1 MHSGG
6 CIVRVQLA
14 ITDTATCGNRRRAS
28 DWSLTPGNVCRVN
41 RTVVGRG
48 PRLMWH
54 LDFQTLWRSAGVAN
68 MKHVSRRRS
77 NEGQRRPSAISDRLQ
92 TGAPVTRLAYA
103 TDIPSLVESFG
114 HAAGKLG
121 FPHYVISRLT
131 RSRSSC
137 TRRTAL
143 EMIGSHYPQEWV
155 QHYQRRDYAATDPVH
170 RAAFLQSAPYRWH
183 DIIGLSKAERHLLD
197 EAREAGL
204 PAGISIPAHQSDGSI
219 LLFNLSG
226 SPHSVNN
233 ASNSRLAYLI
243 SAQFH
248 FELHR
253 LALIPSRRA
262 AHLLTPRQLECLTGV
277 ARGKTSA
284 EIGEILGCSRYT
296 VDYHIEEA
304 MEALNIRSR
313 TAAAVHA
320 SVQGII
326 KP

>member
-1 MHSGG
+1 
-6 CIVRVQLA
+6 
-14 ITDTATCGNRRRAS
+14 
-28 DWSLTPGNVCRVN
+28 
-41 RTVVGRG
+41 
-48 PRLMWH
+48 
-54 LDFQTLWRSAGVAN
+54 
-68 MKHVSRRRS
+68 MKHVSGRRL
-77 NEGQRRPSAISDRLQ
+77 NERQHRPSLISDRLQ
-92 TGAPVTRLAYA
+92 TGAPAPVMRLACA

-121 FPHYVISRLT
+121 FPHYVISRVT
-131 RSRSSC
+131 RSRSAS
-137 TRRTAL
+137 TRRTSL
-143 EMIGSHYPQEWV
+143 ETIGSHYPQEWV
-155 QHYQRRDYAATDPVH
+155 RHYQRREYASTDPVH

-183 DIIGLSKAERHLLD
+183 DIIGLSKAERRLLD
-197 EAREAGL
+197 EAGEAGL
-204 PAGISIPAHQSDGSI
+204 RAGLSIPVHQSDGSI

-226 SPHSVNN
+226 PLRSVND
-233 ASNSRLAYLI
+233 AINSRLAYLI

-253 LALIPSRRA
+253 LAQMSPKRA
-262 AHLLTPRQLECLTGV
+262 AHLLTPRQLECLTWV

-284 EIGEILGCSRYT
+284 EIGEILGRSRYT

-320 SVQGII
+320 TVQGII